1 MGRPLKSKRGRGTE
15 LPWNDSSDR
24 RQELMATAGRVFAQK
39 GVGNTTMRD
48 IADEAGILS
57 GSLYHHFRSK
67 DTLLEGVLRRGLDDL
82 TVRYEAV
89 RDADLDPWVAVI
101 ELISVGLQFVVD
113 EHDVTAIVQNDYT
126 YLHDVEGF
134 AFVEDYSARHRRI
147 WRDVLQRGV
156 EAGEFRAD
164 IDLDVAYRSMMGS
177 IVSVVRWYHSNP
189 QLDVTQ
195 LAAAHA
201 ELYLDGLKDPGSKSR
216 GKVS

>member
-1 MGRPLKSKRGRGTE
+1 
-15 LPWNDSSDR
+15 
-24 RQELMATAGRVFAQK
+24 
-39 GVGNTTMRD
+39 MRD
-48 IADEAGILS
+48 IAEEAGILS

-82 TVRYEAV
+82 TLRYEAV
-89 RDADLDPWVAVI
+89 RDADLDPRDAVK

-156 EAGEFRAD
+156 EAGVFRAD

-177 IVSVVRWYHSNP
+177 IVSVVRWYRSNP

-195 LAAAHA
+195 LVSAHA
-201 ELYLDGLKDPGSKSR
+201 ELYLDGLKDPTETPR
-216 GKVS
+216 